1 MPSDAVRPRIGRVGP
16 FQAVVAAVL
25 VFFPR
30 ALAAQDSTGE
40 ETSERSLLPRTEIDS
55 AIAES
60 RFRLGPVYLLPRIAI
75 TDATYDS
82 NVYGTTEDPVADFRM
97 TVLAGLGLIL
107 PVGKNVFLRVNAFPE
122 YTWYAQLEERRFFG
136 GIYDGSVRVF
146 ANRLTLEGYGDYSK
160 RDVLFSSEVQTRT
173 IEEIDTVRL
182 GAELR
187 ILPRLFIYGEG
198 QLRQFRYSGPE
209 GETVTLSPTKTNR
222 SERLVRGE
230 VRYRWNENVRI
241 AAGYEETRAEFDAQ
255 PEQYDNV
262 TRSVVGDIYYD
273 RKKLFVK
280 VSGGYSELRPYHGS
294 TILPFSGPTG
304 SGSVSYKPLRPL
316 ELQAF
321 AGRRLNFGVSS
332 PYYISD
338 RYGGAVVIRTGWRV
352 SLRGFGT
359 LGTDSYSTPVEV
371 PDVGLVDRL
380 DDVKEYGGSLELFFT
395 SRIQA
400 RFNVTESRY
409 NSNVPGNDRSY
420 FRWSVS
426 LLLGGNLL
434 Q

>member
-1 MPSDAVRPRIGRVGP
+1 MVRIIEVPPSDNHDLPQQVEKRKAVIHKISIRSNLQNPIKRWNLVANDD
-16 FQAVVAAVL
+16 FQNDL
-25 VFFPR
+25 
-30 ALAAQDSTGE
+30 
-40 ETSERSLLPRTEIDS
+40 
-55 AIAES
+55 S
-60 RFRLGPVYLLPRIAI
+60 RYFW
-75 TDATYDS
+75 
-82 NVYGTTEDPVADFRM
+82 
-97 TVLAGLGLIL
+97 
-107 PVGKNVFLRVNAFPE
+107 GKKL
-122 YTWYAQLEERRFFG
+122 YYERRQ
-136 GIYDGSVRVF
+136 YEWKYRKLELGSVGISRGPDIRW
-146 ANRLTLEGYGDYSK
+146 AT
-160 RDVLFSSEVQTRT
+160 
-173 IEEIDTVRL
+173 
-182 GAELR
+182 
-187 ILPRLFIYGEG
+187 
-198 QLRQFRYSGPE
+198 QL
-209 GETVTLSPTKTNR
+209 
-222 SERLVRGE
+222 
-230 VRYRWNENVRI
+230 I
-241 AAGYEETRAEFDAQ
+241 ASY
-255 PEQYDNV
+255 
-262 TRSVVGDIYYD
+262 YYD

-280 VSGGYSELRPYHGS
+280 VSGGYSELRPFHGS

-332 PYYISD
+332 PYYVSE

-371 PDVGLVDRL
+371 PAVGLVDRL